1 MHLHLSNPNQ
11 SLDPLSPEIEG
22 IRYRDPIVSPSWDW
36 APLVASSSLHCG
48 PLSELGQMQWQGLR
62 LAQRT
67 PPSSLEKFSIKVEVE
82 VSHSIFVLFL
92 RILLTLSF
100 LLLFIVAPF
109 YYYYYFYN
117 KMLDSTSILRKKV
130 GTRILLPLPNN

>member
-36 APLVASSSLHCG
+36 APL
-48 PLSELGQMQWQGLR
+48 GLR

-82 VSHSIFVLFL
+82 SFGMDGSGNVYHCQSLLTNGKYVYVIGTKGLESSSGDPNVYTFVLL
-92 RILLTLSF
+92 
-100 LLLFIVAPF
+100 
-109 YYYYYFYN
+109 
-117 KMLDSTSILRKKV
+117 
-130 GTRILLPLPNN
+130 